1 MIVKRIFTQ
10 DLQIAKSLI
19 SRDEMVTIDDN
30 GSEYKEVTQNDNIFE
45 DDKDNDDNGDFEDYS
60 DSF

>member
-1 MIVKRIFTQ
+1 M
-10 DLQIAKSLI
+10 
-19 SRDEMVTIDDN
+19 ETIDDN

-45 DDKDNDDNGDFEDYS
+45 YDKDNDDNGDFEDYS